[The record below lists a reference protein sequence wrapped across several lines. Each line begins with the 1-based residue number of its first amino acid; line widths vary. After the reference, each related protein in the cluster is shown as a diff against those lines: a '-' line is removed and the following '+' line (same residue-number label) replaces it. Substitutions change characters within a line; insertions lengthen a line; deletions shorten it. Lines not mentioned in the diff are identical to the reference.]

1 MDLERNEIELLLI
14 ALDSIIVPNEIQL
27 HPKDRTTA
35 INSTD
40 RLHSWNNNSRN
51 DYVIKKE

>member
-14 ALDSIIVPNEIQL
+14 ALDCIIVPNEIQL

-35 INSTD
+35 I
-40 RLHSWNNNSRN
+40 
-51 DYVIKKE
+51 KKRAIRKLNKMKKDE